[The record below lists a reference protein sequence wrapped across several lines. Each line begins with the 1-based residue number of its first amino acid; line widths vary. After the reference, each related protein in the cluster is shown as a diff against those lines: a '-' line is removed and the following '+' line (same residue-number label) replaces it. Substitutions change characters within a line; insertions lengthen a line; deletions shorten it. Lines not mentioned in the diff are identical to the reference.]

1 MDLTSLKEPY
11 IIAEIG
17 CNHNGDIDLAIEMIN
32 QAKRCGANAVKFQ
45 FFDEKLCTNKYLD
58 ELDKGIVKLEN
69 VDKWESKGLNLHNI
83 RDQIRAFS
91 NTKEEFQLLRDYC
104 KKINIDF
111 GCTAEDAYGVEVV
124 SSLDSD
130 FLKIASN
137 DLNNPSTIQAAIQS
151 QKPIIIST
159 GMASLE
165 EIDLAY
171 SLFREANYKNF
182 ALLHCVSIYP
192 PRNEIVNLNF
202 INTLQSIYDCEIGYS
217 DHTLGYSISL
227 AAIAKGAKIIEKH
240 FTLDKNMEGWDHK
253 VSADPKDL
261 EIICKEGKN
270 IFECLGNRYK
280 VVSQDELEKREK
292 FRKSATSARD
302 IKEGEIITDQDIVYR
317 RPGTGITPV
326 EAKWLIGRKA
336 RQDISEDTTLL
347 WDYFV

>member
-1 MDLTSLKEPY
+1 MDLNSLNTPY

-17 CNHNGDIDLAIEMIN
+17 SNYNGNTDLAIEMIDE
-32 QAKRCGANAVKFQ
+32 AKRCGANAVKFQ
-45 FFDEKLCTNKYLD
+45 FFDEHLCTGRYLD
-58 ELDKGIVKLEN
+58 ELDQGKVKLEN
-69 VDKWESKGLNLHNI
+69 VSEWETKSLNLSNI
-83 RDQIRAFS
+83 REQIRAFQAS
-91 NTKEEFQLLRDYC
+91 KEQLKLFRDYC
-104 KKINIDF
+104 QNIDLDF
-111 GCTAEDAYGVEVV
+111 GCTPADENGVEYLA
-124 SSLDSD
+124 SIKSD
-130 FLKIASN
+130 FLKLSSMDA
-137 DLNNPSTIQAAIQS
+137 NNPRMINAAIMS
-151 QKPIIIST
+151 NLPIIIST
-159 GMASLE
+159 GMSSLS
-165 EIDLAY
+165 EIDELY
-171 SLFREANYKNF
+171 NIFREANYKNF

-202 INTLQSIYDCEIGYS
+202 IDTLQSIYDCEIGYS

-240 FTLDKNMEGWDHK
+240 FTLDKNMEGWDQK

-292 FRKSATSARD
+292 FRRSATSARD